1 MCTISVKTQ
10 HYFFL
15 KSICAFSTRYSVN
28 SIINKY
34 YVHIHTEFRI
44 AKMRSKDNALPL
56 LHARLES
63 WTKNP
68 INNNFDINNI
78 RNKPVSFIG
87 WMLLFFMRNRKK
99 HENSFQILQTKSVAL
114 DVTQSVQAMCQFCVF
129 LFFLQ
134 LSFQEKKFA
143 ISLPALLFYNSFL
156 DLKQFQ

>member
-1 MCTISVKTQ
+1 
-10 HYFFL
+10 
-15 KSICAFSTRYSVN
+15 
-28 SIINKY
+28 
-34 YVHIHTEFRI
+34 
-44 AKMRSKDNALPL
+44 
-56 LHARLES
+56 
-63 WTKNP
+63 
-68 INNNFDINNI
+68 
-78 RNKPVSFIG
+78 
-87 WMLLFFMRNRKK
+87 MLLFFMRNRKK